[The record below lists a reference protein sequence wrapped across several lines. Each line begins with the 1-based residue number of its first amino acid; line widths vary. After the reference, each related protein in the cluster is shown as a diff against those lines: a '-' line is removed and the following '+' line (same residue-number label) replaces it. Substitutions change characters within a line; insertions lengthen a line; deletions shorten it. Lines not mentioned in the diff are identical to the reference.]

1 VVGDTKAARQI
12 RLAELKAESDGC
24 RRCDLW
30 KHATQIVFGEGEVDA
45 DVMLVGEQPGN
56 DEDLAGKP
64 FVGPAGRIL
73 KEALAEAGLAD
84 REIYVTN
91 AVKHFK
97 WEARGKR
104 RIHLR
109 PSAAQILSCRHW
121 LEEELAKVRPKVVV
135 VLGAS
140 AARAVLGPDVRV
152 MRDRG
157 KWISSPLAS
166 RVLVTMHPS
175 SILRAPDDATR
186 KQAREDFIADLV
198 TVRRELEQERENSSI
213 RA

>member
-1 VVGDTKAARQI
+1 MAADTKAARETG
-12 RLAELKAESDGC
+12 LTDLKVEAEGC
-24 RRCDLW
+24 RRCELW
-30 KHATQIVFGEGEVDA
+30 KHATQIVFGDGDIDA

-64 FVGPAGRIL
+64 FIGPAGRIL

-84 REIYVTN
+84 RVIYVTN

-109 PSAAQILSCRHW
+109 PSASQILACRHW
-121 LEEELAKVRPKVVV
+121 LEAELAKVRPKVVI

-140 AARAVLGPDVRV
+140 AARAVLGPEVRV

-166 RVLVTMHPS
+166 RVMVTTHPS
-175 SILRAPDDATR
+175 SILRAPDEAAR
-186 KQAREDFIADLV
+186 KQAREDFVADLV
-198 TVRRELEQERENSSI
+198 TVRRDLEQGSENS
-213 RA
+213 